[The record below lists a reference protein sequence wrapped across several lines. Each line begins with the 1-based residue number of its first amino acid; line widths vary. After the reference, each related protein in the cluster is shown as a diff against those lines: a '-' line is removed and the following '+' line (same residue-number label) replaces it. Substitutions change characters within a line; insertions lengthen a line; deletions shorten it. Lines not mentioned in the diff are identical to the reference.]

1 MRSLDDDP
9 GLNDLLPPPRQKLLI
24 ELLGALSTRTY
35 QLSTTPVPH
44 AAVVEF
50 NLEPLCWVWCADG
63 HSSKEAARLLEF
75 VLHYVGKYRLAA
87 NLHHDVTEAS
97 YAELTRQNEALKESE
112 ARYKELSAQLQVKVD
127 EQVQVIDKARRE
139 LYESARLRSV
149 GQLAAGVAHEI
160 NNPISFIASNMRT
173 AEEYLDEVAP
183 LLGTSGKEILLED
196 FRQLISESALGAQ
209 RVAAIVRDLK
219 TFSNI
224 DQSEFVACD
233 LGALLESACHLV
245 KTECPENVTV
255 TWRVGDL
262 PAIMG
267 YPAKISQAFY
277 NILDNAVRASTKG
290 GTVEVC
296 SEVSEAGIVVSVS
309 DQGAGMSAE
318 TQAQAFDPFFTTRG
332 VGEGTGLGLTVA
344 RDIARAHG
352 GDVSLESHAG
362 QGTVVQLR
370 FART

>member
-1 MRSLDDDP
+1 MRALDEDP
-9 GLNDLLPPPRQKLLI
+9 ALSDLLPPQRQAQ
-24 ELLGALSTRTY
+24 LLGLLGVLGARTF
-35 QLSTTPVPH
+35 QLSTTPVPG

-50 NLEPLCWVWCADG
+50 NLAPLCWIWCADG
-63 HSSKEAARLLEF
+63 ESSEEAASLMEF

-97 YAELTRQNEALKESE
+97 YAELTRQNEALKASE
-112 ARYKELSAQLQVKVD
+112 ARYKELSAQLQAKVD
-127 EQVQVIDKARRE
+127 EQVQVIDKARRD

-160 NNPISFIASNMRT
+160 NNPISFIVSNMRT
-173 AEEYLDEVAP
+173 AAEYLEEVTPMLEGAGKQ
-183 LLGTSGKEILLED
+183 LLLQD
-196 FRQLISESALGAQ
+196 FRELISESTLGAH

-233 LGALLESACHLV
+233 LKALLESACHLV
-245 KTECPENVTV
+245 KTECPGNVALE
-255 TWRVGDL
+255 WRVGDL
-262 PAIMG
+262 PAVMG
-267 YPAKISQAFY
+267 YPAKISQALY
-277 NILDNAVRASTKG
+277 NILDNAVRASTRG
-290 GTVEVC
+290 GSIEVR
-296 SEVSEAGIVVSVS
+296 SEVGAQSVVITVA
-309 DQGAGMSAE
+309 DQGAGMPADVL
-318 TQAQAFDPFFTTRG
+318 AQAFDPFFTTRG

-352 GDVSLESHAG
+352 GDVFLESRPG

-370 FART
+370 LART

>member
-1 MRSLDDDP
+1 MRALDDDP
-9 GLNDLLPPPRQKLLI
+9 VLVDLLPLARQAQLI
-24 ELLGALSTRTY
+24 ELLGALSARTF
-35 QLSTTPVPH
+35 QLSTTPVPG

-50 NLEPLCWVWCADG
+50 NLAPLCWVWCADG
-63 HSSKEAARLLEF
+63 QSSQDAAKLLEF

-97 YAELTRQNEALKESE
+97 YAELARQNEALKESE
-112 ARYKELSAQLQVKVD
+112 ARYRELSAQLQVKVD
-127 EQVQVIDKARRE
+127 EQVQVIDQARRE

-160 NNPISFIASNMRT
+160 NNPISFIASNMR
-173 AEEYLDEVAP
+173 AAQEYLDELGP
-183 LLGTSGKEILLED
+183 LLEGAGKQAVLQD
-196 FRQLISESALGAQ
+196 FRELISESSLGAQ

-219 TFSNI
+219 TFANI

-233 LGALLESACHLV
+233 LKALLASACHLV
-245 KTECPENVTV
+245 RTECPEGVTV
-255 TWRVGDL
+255 NWRVGDL

-267 YPAKISQAFY
+267 YPAKISQAAY
-277 NILDNAVRASTKG
+277 NLLDNAVRASTRG
-290 GTVEVC
+290 GVVDVS
-296 SEVSEAGIVVSVS
+296 SEVDADGVVITVA
-309 DQGAGMSAE
+309 DQGAGMTADI
-318 TQAQAFDPFFTTRG
+318 QAHAFDPFFTTRG

-352 GDVSLESHAG
+352 GDVSLQSRPG

-370 FART
+370 LART